1 LIPKRKANEKPHK
14 RRLNSNQIETE
25 PGKKSKVW
33 SLHAN
38 SSKGKWLILTL
49 RRLGL
54 VFHFFFFSFLSHI
67 SHRIVLPNGL
77 NNTIKTRLQFWL
89 WVFITIFPRNQLNWP
104 NECNEFDSMDI
115 YGYML
120 IYSGPF
126 GFVDAANPRPLIV
139 QSEIKKNMWKGRRR
153 VVNAIRI
160 HKYSHADMR
169 YADRRLYSRGLQII
183 ESRLWNLHKY
193 EHWK

>member
-1 LIPKRKANEKPHK
+1 MINFDVAEAWFSFP
-14 RRLNSNQIETE
+14 
-25 PGKKSKVW
+25 
-33 SLHAN
+33 
-38 SSKGKWLILTL
+38 
-49 RRLGL
+49 
-54 VFHFFFFSFLSHI
+54 FFFFSFLSHI
-67 SHRIVLPNGL
+67 SHHIVLPNGL

-139 QSEIKKNMWKGRRR
+139 QSEIKKKYVKGPSPGCQRDS
-153 VVNAIRI
+153 NT
-160 HKYSHADMR
+160 
-169 YADRRLYSRGLQII
+169 QI
-183 ESRLWNLHKY
+183 
-193 EHWK
+193 